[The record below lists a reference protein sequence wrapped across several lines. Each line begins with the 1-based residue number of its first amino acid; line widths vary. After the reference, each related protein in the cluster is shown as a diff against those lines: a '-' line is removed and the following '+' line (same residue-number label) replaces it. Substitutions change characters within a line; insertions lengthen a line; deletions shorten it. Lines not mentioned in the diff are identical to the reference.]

1 MQSTSSPPIRPL
13 LLWMVALFALLMTV
27 ILALK
32 SGAVPIQW
40 SDVFAIIGVGA
51 DVDPLK
57 RSVLLE
63 LRLPRV
69 LFAAV
74 AGGALALSGAVMQ
87 ALFRNPLAEPGL
99 VGISAGASLGVVLT
113 LLLGFSGH
121 WFTSA
126 AGFVGAMLAT
136 LSAYFLGRRYPGV
149 AGLLLAG
156 IAINATTMSVV
167 SLVTTFI
174 SESQFRSFGF
184 WSLGSLSRASWDQVG
199 WLLPWTVICS
209 ILLLRQWRV
218 LNALLLGEREAHHLG
233 FDIAKVRRTLILLI
247 ALLVGPLVA
256 ATGGIAFIGLVIP
269 HILRDWVGAGHR
281 VLLPLCWVAGAIAL
295 VLADWLARM
304 VVMPA
309 EIPVGVITS
318 LVGGPFFIALLLRH
332 AKRSV

>member
-1 MQSTSSPPIRPL
+1 MQSTSSPPIRPF
-13 LLWMVALFALLMTV
+13 LLWMVALFALLITV

-113 LLLGFSGH
+113 LLLGFSDH

-126 AGFVGAMLAT
+126 AGFMGAMLAT
-136 LSAYFLGRRYPGV
+136 LSAYFLGRR
-149 AGLLLAG
+149 
-156 IAINATTMSVV
+156 
-167 SLVTTFI
+167 
-174 SESQFRSFGF
+174 
-184 WSLGSLSRASWDQVG
+184 
-199 WLLPWTVICS
+199 
-209 ILLLRQWRV
+209 
-218 LNALLLGEREAHHLG
+218 
-233 FDIAKVRRTLILLI
+233 
-247 ALLVGPLVA
+247 
-256 ATGGIAFIGLVIP
+256 
-269 HILRDWVGAGHR
+269 
-281 VLLPLCWVAGAIAL
+281 
-295 VLADWLARM
+295 
-304 VVMPA
+304 
-309 EIPVGVITS
+309 
-318 LVGGPFFIALLLRH
+318 
-332 AKRSV
+332 